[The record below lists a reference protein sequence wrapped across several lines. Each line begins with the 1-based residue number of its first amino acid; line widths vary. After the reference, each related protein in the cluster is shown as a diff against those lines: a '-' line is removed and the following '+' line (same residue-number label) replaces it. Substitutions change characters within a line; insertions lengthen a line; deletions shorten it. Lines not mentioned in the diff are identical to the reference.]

1 MQHGTRNLTKDH
13 VVLTLS
19 EYLAEVKSQ
28 MVTPRK
34 IKRNLKEE
42 QQEIQ
47 SDCIPTLL
55 KLTEVEKSKKENI
68 SIKVKE
74 TKRQIEE
81 HIERVIAQFRDWKE
95 ETISDLEKEET
106 IAKNVIDKIINDTE
120 KQIDQLHMRCSEID
134 DTLKLSN
141 SALEGYMCKN
151 LHKNKPE
158 PIQSSYKVSEF
169 CPGETD
175 KEQFQTMF
183 GKPPSISLQ

>member
-81 HIERVIAQFRDWKE
+81 HLERVIAQFRDWKE

-106 IAKNVIDKIINDTE
+106 IAKNVIDNIINDTE
-120 KQIDQLHMRCSEID
+120 KQIDQLHMRCNEID

-141 SALEGYMCKN
+141 NALEGYMCKN

-158 PIQSSYKVSEF
+158 PIQSSYQVSEF
-169 CPGETD
+169 CPGEMENNSKQCLENRLLLVFND
-175 KEQFQTMF
+175 
-183 GKPPSISLQ
+183 

>member
-81 HIERVIAQFRDWKE
+81 HLERVIAQFRDWKE
-95 ETISDLEKEET
+95 ETILIWK
-106 IAKNVIDKIINDTE
+106 KK
-120 KQIDQLHMRCSEID
+120 
-134 DTLKLSN
+134 
-141 SALEGYMCKN
+141 
-151 LHKNKPE
+151 KP
-158 PIQSSYKVSEF
+158 
-169 CPGETD
+169 
-175 KEQFQTMF
+175 
-183 GKPPSISLQ
+183 LQKM

>member
-81 HIERVIAQFRDWKE
+81 HLERVIAQFRDWKE

-106 IAKNVIDKIINDTE
+106 IAKNVIDNIINDTE
-120 KQIDQLHMRCSEID
+120 KQIDQLHMRCNEID

-141 SALEGYMCKN
+141 NALEGYMCKN
-151 LHKNKPE
+151 LHKNKPK
-158 PIQSSYKVSEF
+158 PIQSSYQVSEF
-169 CPGETD
+169 CPGEMD

>member
-68 SIKVKE
+68 SIKVEE

-81 HIERVIAQFRDWKE
+81 HLERVIAQFRDWKE

-106 IAKNVIDKIINDTE
+106 IAKNVIDNIINDTE

-134 DTLKLSN
+134 DTLKLS
-141 SALEGYMCKN
+141 ALEGYMCKN
-151 LHKNKPE
+151 LHKHKPE
-158 PIQSSYKVSEF
+158 PIQSSYQVSEF
-169 CPGETD
+169 CPGEMD

>member
-1 MQHGTRNLTKDH
+1 MQHATRNLTKDH

-19 EYLAEVKSQ
+19 EYIAEVKSQ

-42 QQEIQ
+42 QQKIE
-47 SDCIPTLL
+47 SDCIPALV

-74 TKRQIEE
+74 IKRQIAEQL
-81 HIERVIAQFRDWKE
+81 ERVIALFTDLKE
-95 ETISDLEKEET
+95 ETISNLEKEET

-141 SALEGYMCKN
+141 NALEGYMCKN

-158 PIQSSYKVSEF
+158 SIQSSYQVSEF
-169 CPGETD
+169 CPGDMD
-175 KEQFQTMF
+175 KEQLQTIF

>member
-55 KLTEVEKSKKENI
+55 KLTEVEKSKKKKYFYQSQRN
-68 SIKVKE
+68 E
-74 TKRQIEE
+74 T
-81 HIERVIAQFRDWKE
+81 A
-95 ETISDLEKEET
+95 
-106 IAKNVIDKIINDTE
+106 N
-120 KQIDQLHMRCSEID
+120 
-134 DTLKLSN
+134 
-141 SALEGYMCKN
+141 
-151 LHKNKPE
+151 
-158 PIQSSYKVSEF
+158 
-169 CPGETD
+169 
-175 KEQFQTMF
+175 
-183 GKPPSISLQ
+183 

>member
-81 HIERVIAQFRDWKE
+81 HLERVIAQFRDWKE
-95 ETISDLEKEET
+95 ETI
-106 IAKNVIDKIINDTE
+106 AKNVIDNIINDTE
-120 KQIDQLHMRCSEID
+120 KQIDQLHMRCNEID

-141 SALEGYMCKN
+141 NALEGYMCKN

-158 PIQSSYKVSEF
+158 PIQSSYQVSEF
-169 CPGETD
+169 CPGEMD